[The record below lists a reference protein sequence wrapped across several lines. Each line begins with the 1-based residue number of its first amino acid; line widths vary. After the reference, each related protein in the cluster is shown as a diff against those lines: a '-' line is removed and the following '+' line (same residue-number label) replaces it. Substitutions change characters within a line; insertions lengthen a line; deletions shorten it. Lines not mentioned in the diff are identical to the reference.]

1 MASGD
6 ESGDAR
12 AGFGVRVAAVR
23 AFVASR
29 LGLLDR
35 PLTSYYLIF
44 GCTALLL
51 ALGVTMVLSASTI
64 ESYDTTGSAF
74 TWFRKQVMWVAVGL
88 PLMWL
93 ASRMPA
99 KVFRRLAYPLLAVA
113 VAGLAIVLVPGL
125 GVSMQGATR
134 WINLGPFVF
143 QPSEPAKL
151 ALVLW
156 GADLLAR
163 KEKLGMLTE
172 WRHLLMPLLPGAGL
186 LVLLVLLGSDLGTTL
201 VLLTIFLTLLWVVG
215 APARLFVGMLAL
227 IVMLVAIMIIVEPYR
242 LERITSFMNPQQ
254 DPLNSGYQILHGL
267 YAIASGGWFGLGIG
281 QSREKWQ
288 YLPHPESDFIFAVI
302 GEELGLV
309 GTLVV
314 VGLFALLGYAGLR
327 VARRLDDPFMRLAA
341 ASATVWVVMQAVVN
355 MGAVMGILPITGIP
369 LPLVSY
375 GGSALLTTL
384 VALGMLLSFAKQEPG
399 AAAALAERG
408 PGWSGRVLSWLGL
421 HGTSGKRKTAGGS
434 GPARAGRAGKKTT
447 ARKEARR

>member
-1 MASGD
+1 MALASDG
-6 ESGDAR
+6 EEPAG
-12 AGFGVRVAAVR
+12 AGFLARIAAIR

-51 ALGVTMVLSASTI
+51 ALGVVMVLSASTI

-74 TWFRKQVMWVAVGL
+74 TWFRKQLMWVAVGL
-88 PLMWL
+88 PLMWV

-99 KVFRRLAYPLLAVA
+99 AVFRKLAYPV
-113 VAGLAIVLVPGL
+113 LAIAVVGLTIVLIPGVGL
-125 GVSMQGATR
+125 SLQGATR
-134 WINLGPFVF
+134 WISIGGFVF

-186 LVLLVLLGSDLGTTL
+186 LVLLVQIGSDLGTTL
-201 VLLTIFLTLLWVVG
+201 VLLTIFLALLWVVG
-215 APARLFVGMLAL
+215 APGRLFVAMLGL
-227 IVMLVAIMIIVEPYR
+227 IGMLVAIMIMVAPYR
-242 LERITSFMNPQQ
+242 IRRLTSFMDPQS

-341 ASATVWVVMQAVVN
+341 ASATAWLVMQAVVN

-375 GGSALLTTL
+375 GGSALMTTL
-384 VALGMLLSFAKQEPG
+384 LTLGMLLSFAKQEPG
-399 AAAALAERG
+399 AAAALAARG
-408 PGWSGRVLSWLGL
+408 PGWGGRALSWLGL
-421 HGTSGKRKTAGGS
+421 HG
-434 GPARAGRAGKKTT
+434 KKNKSKT

>member
-1 MASGD
+1 MAVASPD
-6 ESGDAR
+6 EREPADAGI
-12 AGFGVRVAAVR
+12 AVRVAAVR

-29 LGLLDR
+29 LSLLDR

-74 TWFRKQVMWVAVGL
+74 TWFRKQILWVGVGL
-88 PLMWL
+88 PLMWV

-99 KVFRRLAYPLLAVA
+99 PVFRKLAYPVLAVA
-113 VAGLAIVLVPGL
+113 VVGLVAVLIPGIGISL
-125 GVSMQGATR
+125 QGATR
-134 WINLGPFVF
+134 WISIGPFVF

-163 KEKLGMLTE
+163 KERLGMLTE

-201 VLLTIFLTLLWVVG
+201 VLLTIFLALLWVVG
-215 APARLFVGMLAL
+215 APARLFVGMLGL
-227 IVMLVAIMIIVEPYR
+227 IGMLVSIMIIVEPYR
-242 LERITSFMNPQQ
+242 LDRITSFMDPQR

-341 ASATVWVVMQAVVN
+341 ASATAWLVMQAVVN

-384 VALGMLLSFAKQEPG
+384 LALGMLLSFAKQEPG
-399 AAAALAERG
+399 AAAALAARG
-408 PGWSGRVLSWLGL
+408 PGWSGRALSWLGL
-421 HGTSGKRKTAGGS
+421 HGKTDKSA
-434 GPARAGRAGKKTT
+434 T

>member
-1 MASGD
+1 MAVASDDRERPGA
-6 ESGDAR
+6 GFAAR
-12 AGFGVRVAAVR
+12 AAAVR

-51 ALGVTMVLSASTI
+51 ALGVVMVLSASTI

-74 TWFRKQVMWVAVGL
+74 TWFRKQLMWVAVGL
-88 PLMWL
+88 PLMWV
-93 ASRMPA
+93 ASRMPSA
-99 KVFRRLAYPLLAVA
+99 VFRKLAYPV
-113 VAGLAIVLVPGL
+113 LAIAIVGLTIVLIPGV
-125 GVSMQGATR
+125 GVSLQGATR
-134 WINLGPFVF
+134 WISVGGFVF

-201 VLLTIFLTLLWVVG
+201 VLLTIFLALLWVVG
-215 APARLFVGMLAL
+215 APARLFVAMLGL
-227 IVMLVAIMIIVEPYR
+227 IAMLVAIMIIVEPYR
-242 LERITSFMNPQQ
+242 LERITSFMDPQR
-254 DPLNSGYQILHGL
+254 DPLNTGYQILHGL

-341 ASATVWVVMQAVVN
+341 ASATAWLVMQAVVN

-375 GGSALLTTL
+375 GGSALMTTL
-384 VALGMLLSFAKQEPG
+384 LTLGMLLSFAKQEPG
-399 AAAALAERG
+399 AAAALAARG
-408 PGWSGRVLSWLGL
+408 PGWGGRTLSWLGL
-421 HGTSGKRKTAGGS
+421 Q
-434 GPARAGRAGKKTT
+434 GKK
-447 ARKEARR
+447 KKK

>member
-1 MASGD
+1 MAVASDDRERPG
-6 ESGDAR
+6 
-12 AGFGVRVAAVR
+12 AGFAVRVAAVR

-51 ALGVTMVLSASTI
+51 ALGVVMVLSASTI

-74 TWFRKQVMWVAVGL
+74 TWFRKQLMWVAVGL
-88 PLMWL
+88 PLMWV
-93 ASRMPA
+93 ASRMPSS
-99 KVFRRLAYPLLAVA
+99 VFRKLAYPV
-113 VAGLAIVLVPGL
+113 LAIAVVGLTIVLIPGV
-125 GVSMQGATR
+125 GVSLQGATR
-134 WINLGPFVF
+134 WISIGGFVF

-201 VLLTIFLTLLWVVG
+201 VLLTIFLALLWVVG
-215 APARLFVGMLAL
+215 APARLFVGMLGL
-227 IVMLVAIMIIVEPYR
+227 IGMLVAIMIVVEPYR
-242 LERITSFMNPQQ
+242 LERITAFMDPQR
-254 DPLNSGYQILHGL
+254 DPLNTGYQILHGL

-341 ASATVWVVMQAVVN
+341 ASATAWLVMQAVVN

-375 GGSALLTTL
+375 GGSALMTTL
-384 VALGMLLSFAKQEPG
+384 LTLGMLLSFAKQEPG
-399 AAAALAERG
+399 AAAALAARG
-408 PGWSGRVLSWLGL
+408 PGWGGRVLSWLGL
-421 HGTSGKRKTAGGS
+421 T
-434 GPARAGRAGKKTT
+434 GKK
-447 ARKEARR
+447 KKK

>member
-1 MASGD
+1 MAVASDDRDRPG
-6 ESGDAR
+6 
-12 AGFGVRVAAVR
+12 AGFAVRVAAVR

-51 ALGVTMVLSASTI
+51 ALGVVMVLSASSI

-74 TWFRKQVMWVAVGL
+74 TWFRKQLMWVAVGL
-88 PLMWL
+88 PLMWI
-93 ASRMPA
+93 ASRMPST
-99 KVFRRLAYPLLAVA
+99 VFRKLAYPV
-113 VAGLAIVLVPGL
+113 LAIAVVGLTIVLIPGV
-125 GVSMQGATR
+125 GVSLQGATR
-134 WINLGPFVF
+134 WISIGGFAF

-201 VLLTIFLTLLWVVG
+201 VLLTIFLALLWVVG
-215 APARLFVGMLAL
+215 APARLFVAMLGL
-227 IVMLVAIMIIVEPYR
+227 IGMLVAIMIVVEPYR
-242 LERITSFMNPQQ
+242 LERITSFMDPQR
-254 DPLNSGYQILHGL
+254 DPLNTGYQILHGL

-341 ASATVWVVMQAVVN
+341 ASATAWLVMQAVVN

-375 GGSALLTTL
+375 GGSALMTTL
-384 VALGMLLSFAKQEPG
+384 LTLGMLLSFAKQEPG
-399 AAAALAERG
+399 AAAALAARG
-408 PGWSGRVLSWLGL
+408 PGWGARTLSWLGL
-421 HGTSGKRKTAGGS
+421 Q
-434 GPARAGRAGKKTT
+434 GKKT
-447 ARKEARR
+447 KKK